1 METPPPAAPE
11 VPVPAGEVA
20 KRTLHFIWLADCSG
34 SMTGTKMATLNQ
46 SIREVLP
53 EIEEVV
59 KDHPQVRVEMRAI
72 RFATQAEWHVGPQP
86 LPLGSFSWP
95 DLRPEGA
102 TATSQALR
110 LLAQQ
115 LEIRHMPERGLPPV
129 CILISDGFCT
139 DSAEE
144 YERAIQEL
152 DALPWG
158 MKAVRLAIAIGDESH
173 YDEQELLK
181 FVSPGLRKEVGI
193 LKAHNKSDLLNHIK
207 WASTAAVR
215 SSSKSYVD
223 ESVRGESS
231 TRIQTNVVMGP
242 PPAPQI
248 TDSSDVF

>member
-1 METPPPAAPE
+1 MDTPSHTQE
-11 VPVPAGEVA
+11 IPVPAGEVA
-20 KRTLHFIWLADCSG
+20 KRTLHFFWLADCSG
-34 SMTGTKMATLNQ
+34 SMSGTKMATLNQ

-53 EIEEVV
+53 EIAEVV

-72 RFATQAEWHVGPQP
+72 RFASLAEWHVGPSPMP
-86 LPLGSFSWP
+86 LAHFTWP

-110 LLAQQ
+110 MLAQQ
-115 LEIRHMPERGLPPV
+115 LEIHKMPDRGLPPV
-129 CILISDGFCT
+129 CLLISDGFCT

-144 YERAIQEL
+144 YELAIQEL
-152 DALPWG
+152 DRLPWG

-181 FVSPGLRKEVGI
+181 FVSPALRKEVGI

-223 ESVRGESS
+223 ESVRGENSA
-231 TRIQTNVVMGP
+231 RLHTNVVLGP

-248 TDSSDVF
+248 TDSAEVF

>member
-1 METPPPAAPE
+1 MHAER
-11 VPVPAGEVA
+11 PVPAGEVA
-20 KRTLHFIWLADCSG
+20 KRTLHFFWLADCSG
-34 SMTGTKMATLNQ
+34 SMAGTKIATLNQ

-59 KDHPQVRVEMRAI
+59 KDHPEVRVEMRAI
-72 RFATQAEWHVGPQP
+72 RFSTTSEWHVGPQAVP
-86 LPLGSFSWP
+86 LSRFAWP
-95 DLRPEGA
+95 ELRPDGA
-102 TATSQALR
+102 TATSQA
-110 LLAQQ
+110 
-115 LEIRHMPERGLPPV
+115 IRHLIQKLDISEMPERGLPPV

-144 YERAIQEL
+144 YDRVIQEL
-152 DALPWG
+152 DQIPWG
-158 MKAVRLAIAIGDESH
+158 LKAVRLAIAIGDESH
-173 YDEQELLK
+173 YDEGELLK

-223 ESVRGESS
+223 DSVRGETSNQIVS
-231 TRIQTNVVMGP
+231 NVVLGP

-248 TDSSDVF
+248 TNSSDVF